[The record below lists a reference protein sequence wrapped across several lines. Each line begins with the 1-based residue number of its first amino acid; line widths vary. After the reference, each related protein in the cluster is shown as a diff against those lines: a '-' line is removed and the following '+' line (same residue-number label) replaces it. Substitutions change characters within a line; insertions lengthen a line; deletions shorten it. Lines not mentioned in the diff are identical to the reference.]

1 MASSKPASAFRG
13 DLAAWRVEGV
23 AAEAGF
29 GAAVILA
36 AAGLGWLVRLAFPNM
51 LPGGL
56 LFPALLLAGLVGGWR
71 GGATA
76 VVLAFVARFTFL
88 RPLTDPILIGD
99 AAGYANLAIFVVSTS
114 AVALIGAWVRD
125 LLGRLRRAHD
135 LLAEQTLRYGALFE
149 NVPEGF
155 AVCDAIRDGAGR
167 LIDYRIVEM
176 NPALR
181 RLLNVGPEAIGSRL
195 SEAPGNWK
203 RWLEVCD
210 RVLTTGQPVGFERFN
225 AASKLWHEVR
235 ISCLTPTRMVQFFF
249 DITER
254 KAAEARQ
261 AELFD
266 ELNHRVKNNLAMVAG
281 LLDLQAKGAPEA
293 ARGELAKAA
302 GRVRSIA
309 DVHAALA
316 GDAGA
321 GAGSVDFAAYLED
334 LVGRLDRSLGLREG
348 VRLALRTEP
357 ANLPAEAAVP
367 LGMAVN
373 ELVTNAVKYAY
384 PSPAAGPIEV
394 ALERRGEDLLLSVSD
409 EGVGLPTNGGRN
421 GLGMRLVR
429 SLAGQ
434 AGGELTVGA
443 GAGAGVG
450 ARFEIRLRDA
460 GRVA

>member
-1 MASSKPASAFRG
+1 MAPPEPSLKPG
-13 DLAAWRVEGV
+13 IGLALWRVEGPV
-23 AAEAGF
+23 AEAAF

-36 AAGLGWLVRLAFPNM
+36 AAGVGWLVRLAFPAM

-56 LFPALLLAGLVGGWR
+56 LFPALLLAGLVSGWR

-76 VVLAFVARFTFL
+76 WAIGFAARFTIL
-88 RPLTDPILIGD
+88 RSRSDPILSGD
-99 AAGYANLAIFVVSTS
+99 PAGYANMAIFVVSTG
-114 AVALIGAWVRD
+114 AVVAIGAWVR
-125 LLGRLRRAHD
+125 LLLSRLRSARD
-135 LLAEQTLRYGALFE
+135 LLAEQSIRYGALFE
-149 NVPEGF
+149 TVPEGF
-155 AVCDAIRDGAGR
+155 AVCDAIRDEGGK
-167 LIDYRIVEM
+167 LVDYRILEM

-195 SEAPGNWK
+195 SEASGNWT

-210 RVLTTGQPVGFERFN
+210 RVLTTGHPVRFERFN
-225 AASKLWHEVR
+225 RERELWHEVR
-235 ISCLTPTRMVQFFF
+235 ISPLSPARMAQFFF

-254 KAAEARQ
+254 KAAEAKQ

-281 LLDLQAKGAPEA
+281 LLELQAKGASPV

-302 GRVRSIA
+302 ERVRSIA
-309 DVHAALA
+309 DLHAALA

-321 GAGSVDFAAYLED
+321 GAGAVDFAAYLED
-334 LVGRLDRSLGLREG
+334 LVGRLDRSLGLPDG

-357 ANLPAEAAVP
+357 ASLPAEAAVP

-384 PSPAAGPIEV
+384 PSPTAGPIEV
-394 ALERRGEDLLLSVSD
+394 ALEREGEDLLLSVRD
-409 EGVGLPTNGGRN
+409 EGVGLPASGGGGR

-434 AGGELTVGA
+434 AGGELSIGA
-443 GAGAGVG
+443 GPG
-450 ARFEIRLRDA
+450 ARFEIRLKDM